1 MIRLSGPQ
9 LNRLRYA
16 HNRQLFTAD
25 MNRGNERRTY
35 ATLFKLGMLDWD
47 PLFKGRVVVTALGT
61 QRLKESRE
69 LELAAGRPS
78 PARQRKATT
87 T

>member
-1 MIRLSGPQ
+1 VTRLSGPQ

-16 HNRQLFTAD
+16 HNRQLFTSD

-69 LELAAGRPS
+69 LAGRNPS
-78 PARQRKATT
+78 PARQRKARTP
-87 T
+87 